1 MPLRVSGKNLDIG
14 EALRQRVES
23 RLSDLLAKYYE
34 GGWSG
39 HVTVE
44 KEGFGFRAESSL
56 HLDSGITLQADATS
70 GDAYASVDEVATRIE
85 KRLRR
90 YKRKLRDKH
99 GPRAVAAADLVHAP
113 SYVVTAPEPD
123 SEEELHEFHPVVVAE
138 STTRFDTLTVAD
150 AVMRLDL
157 TGYPVVVFRHAGNG
171 RVNVVYRRVDGHVG
185 WIDPP
190 TGNEQKH

>member
-44 KEGFGFRAESSL
+44 KEGFGFRAESSF

-70 GDAYASVDEVATRIE
+70 GDAYSSVDEVAARIE

-99 GPRAVAAADLVHAP
+99 SARGAAADFVQVP
-113 SYVVTAPEPD
+113 SYVMTAPEPD
-123 SEEELHEFHPVVVAE
+123 SDEELHEFHPVVVAE

-171 RVNVVYRRVDGHVG
+171 RVNVVYRRADGHVG

-190 TGNEQKH
+190 AEAEQKH